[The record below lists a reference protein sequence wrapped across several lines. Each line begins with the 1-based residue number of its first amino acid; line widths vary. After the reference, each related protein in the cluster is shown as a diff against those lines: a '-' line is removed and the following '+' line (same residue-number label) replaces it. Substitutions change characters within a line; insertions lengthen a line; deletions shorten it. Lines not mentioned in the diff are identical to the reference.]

1 MRFTYQAPVEYNDL
15 TSGLRTV
22 ESRYK
27 GPHDFKVKVD
37 RITRLVNGGVEYD
50 HDGHPDLHGGTN
62 ISDKDFEMIYLHSHN
77 PNHICLMALITN
89 HEEHAA
95 PNVVETVCAKYNMVY
110 QRHEP
115 MDLFHTFDLN
125 KITIDSRGVV
135 KYAWWQM
142 VISWEMLVSQGRSH
156 RAGLVERMKDYLTK
170 DDRAKAEYCIEIID
184 YVLENEISMKHPWK
198 IAWPS
203 INSVTLD
210 NSLPIG
216 LGGGST
222 PDPDWLPYEEDQD
235 FTTTKWGI
243 VEHEHADRP
252 VGSGLLASVNPMT
265 DAEVAATVPWVDSFL
280 TADHPTH
287 SAKCNHYL
295 HCDDELCHAAGP
307 SGDVSFEQIAQ
318 YHAEEWEKLKSSK

>member
-15 TSGLRTV
+15 TSGLRIV

-27 GPHDFKVKVD
+27 GPHDFKVLVHKV
-37 RITRLVNGGVEYD
+37 TRLISGVEYD

-62 ISDKDFEMIYLHSHN
+62 TGTEDYEMIYLHSHN
-77 PNHICLMALITN
+77 PNHICLMAMITN
-89 HEEHAA
+89 HEEHEA

-115 MDLFHTFDLN
+115 MDLFHTFDLRST
-125 KITIDSRGVV
+125 TIDSRGVV

-142 VISWEMLVSQGRSH
+142 VISWEMLVNQGHSHVRS
-156 RAGLVERMKDYLTK
+156 LQERMKSYMTN
-170 DDRAKAEYCIEIID
+170 DDRAKAEYCIEIVNYAID
-184 YVLENEISMKHPWK
+184 NEISMKHPWK
-198 IAWPS
+198 IAWP
-203 INSVTLD
+203 NVDTVTLD
-210 NSLPIG
+210 NSVPIG

-222 PDPDWLPYEEDQD
+222 PNADWLPYEEDLD
-235 FTTTKWGI
+235 CHTCKWGV

-280 TADHPTH
+280 TAEHPTH
-287 SAKCNHYL
+287 SEKCNHYL
-295 HCDDELCHAAGP
+295 ECDDELCHGAGP
-307 SGDVSFEQIAQ
+307 TGEVSMDQI
-318 YHAEEWEKLKSSK
+318 HHHHTEEWTRLKSSK

>member
-27 GPHDFKVKVD
+27 GPHDFKVYVNKV
-37 RITRLVNGGVEYD
+37 TRLYEYGVEYD

-62 ISDKDFEMIYLHSHN
+62 TSDQDYDMIYLHSHN
-77 PNHICLMALITN
+77 PNHICLMAMITG

-115 MDLFHTFDLN
+115 MDLFHTFDIR
-125 KITIDSRGVV
+125 KTTIDTRGVV

-142 VISWEMLVSQGRSH
+142 VISWKMLVEQGLSH
-156 RAGLVERMKDYLTK
+156 INGLKNTMAGYMTNA
-170 DDRAKAEYCIEIID
+170 DRAKAEYCIEIVN
-184 YVLENEISMKHPWK
+184 YVIENEISMKHPWK

-203 INSVTLD
+203 IDTVTLD
-210 NSLPIG
+210 NSVPIG

-222 PDPDWLPYEEDQD
+222 PDTDWLPYEEDPSY
-235 FTTTKWGI
+235 TTTKWGM

-287 SAKCNHYL
+287 SEKCNHYL
-295 HCDDELCHAAGP
+295 KCDDHLCNDAGP
-307 SGDVSFEQIAQ
+307 NVEISFEQIHQ
-318 YHAEEWEKLKSSK
+318 HHTEEWEKLKSSK